1 MNDSSVHKGEIKQL
15 TLFSLT
21 FGAVLISFSGVWV
34 KVANVA
40 PNVSAFYRVFI
51 GGVTL
56 LAAALYRRELRW
68 PGARHLLLSLL
79 CGLLLALDL
88 WLYHYSIRYIGPG
101 LGTILPNFQV
111 FILAAAGILILKEP
125 VRLIYL
131 ISLPLAVVGLFMIVG
146 INWSYLEPSYRM
158 GIIYGLAAAVCYA
171 GFLLSLRQLQADQM
185 GTSFFYVL
193 MTVSL
198 TTAAFLGADIIYRQG
213 SFQIPDL
220 QSVLALL
227 ALGLT
232 AMLPEE
238 DQYTVS
244 EQQFL
249 DKICVAL
256 GGRVAEDVFLGK
268 IGSGAYGDIKAVTNY
283 ARTMVTRLGSACF
296 MTATPPPTIWPASS
310 VILKNAS
317 RFAAKDGTSE
327 LPSGST
333 RAAGAW
339 STKPTGKNCR

>member
-171 GFLLSLRQLQADQM
+171 GFLLSLRKLQAAQM

-193 MTVSL
+193 MLVSL
-198 TTAAFLGADIIYRQG
+198 TTAAILGADVVFRRG
-213 SFQIPDL
+213 SLQVPDI
-220 QSVLALL
+220 QSLL
-227 ALGLT
+227 ALAALGLLSHTVGWILITNALPKMRASLSGLILLLQPALAFVWDVLFFQRPTTPVNVPLRKSWSVMPSVAEVT
-232 AMLPEE
+232 AM
-238 DQYTVS
+238 
-244 EQQFL
+244 
-249 DKICVAL
+249 
-256 GGRVAEDVFLGK
+256 
-268 IGSGAYGDIKAVTNY
+268 
-283 ARTMVTRLGSACF
+283 
-296 MTATPPPTIWPASS
+296 PASS
-310 VILKNAS
+310 HSVS
-317 RFAAKDGTSE
+317 V
-327 LPSGST
+327 
-333 RAAGAW
+333 
-339 STKPTGKNCR
+339 TKHTIQE